1 MEWDFVYECAYSKDR
16 DKQSKALS
24 ILKQWKLRTP
34 ILSTGVE
41 GTMILLEALL
51 LNTENLSQE
60 HVAHLYAIAL
70 MR

>member
-1 MEWDFVYECAYSKDR
+1 MYECAYSKDR
-16 DKQSKALS
+16 YKQSKALS
-24 ILKQWKLRTP
+24 VLKQWKLRTP

-51 LNTENLSQE
+51 LNTENVSQE
-60 HVAHLYAIAL
+60 QLAHLYAIAL